1 MKRVL
6 IAVSCV
12 AVLTASTVAVAYP
25 PAVGIGGE
33 SRSCAVCHADTGPW
47 GDESRT
53 IVDVLD
59 GKTRESLR
67 QPDGRFLLRV
77 PRGQIRT
84 VITVIGRTAD
94 DEVPPPVR
102 NAWIYVDPTRIATN
116 SLGKFAPGWDAS
128 LPLSCRIV
136 GDKVPEYPGAAVTAL
151 AMKIRPGDS
160 AQDTELELQVM
171 LTTGES
177 TKGNPDEWLIAN
189 YVIRKLVLEVLDP

>member
-1 MKRVL
+1 MKCLLIVVL
-6 IAVSCV
+6 CVV
-12 AVLTASTVAVAYP
+12 AVAVSTVAVAYP
-25 PAVGIGGE
+25 PAVGIGGK
-33 SRSCAVCHADTGPW
+33 SPSCTVCHADTGPW

-94 DEVPPPVR
+94 DEAPPPVR
-102 NAWIYVDPTRIATN
+102 NAWIYVDPTRIAT
-116 SLGKFAPGWDAS
+116 SSFGKFAPGWDVT

-151 AMKIRPGDS
+151 PMKIRPGDT

-171 LTTGES
+171 LTKGES
-177 TKGNPDEWLIAN
+177 TKGNPDDWLIAN
-189 YVIRKLVLEVLDP
+189 FVTRKLVLEVLDP